1 MKTLFAKAALLLA
14 VVLTSVACN
23 DDGQATPQLIPESGT
38 FGFTSGSYSKTL
50 AVETRNLSSFSAD
63 VIYAGSETGWV
74 TSAQVVEGGVR
85 ISVEPNTAST
95 PRSAKLVL
103 SAAGVQ
109 DVEVTIDQKA
119 KFESELIGSYVP
131 KFDQAAYDFGIF
143 ITSAWNEKGAPKL
156 MLGTTEIEWALVE
169 MMLPQLAG
177 IYYVQGLAGLDL
189 LDDGRLVAKY
199 HSVTLKNGMNDI
211 FSPTFGEEVLSFPDP
226 ATLPIVP
233 VDAVK
238 YYTQGGKIYLS
249 VDKLFLS
256 RVDPGTLGVPVATM
270 IDGMISKYRLGLVSN
285 EEVFALPLKYKV
297 EVETLTLYV
306 DREMMLPFKAL
317 LADLIGQMIPEAGI
331 SMSEEMTIDKADV
344 LKFVT
349 DLFDNST
356 KLEIGIKLTRQAE

>member
-1 MKTLFAKAALLLA
+1 MKTFFAKAALLLA

-23 DDGQATPQLIPESGT
+23 DDGEARPQLIPESGT

-50 AVETRNLSSFSAD
+50 AVETRHLPSFSVG

-74 TSAQVVEGGVR
+74 TPEVVEGGVK
-85 ISVEPNTAST
+85 ITVEPNTAST

-109 DVEVTIDQKA
+109 DVEVAIDQKA

-131 KFDQAAYDFGIF
+131 RFDQANYDFGIF
-143 ITSAWNEKGAPKL
+143 ITSEWNEKGAPKL
-156 MLGTTEIEWALVE
+156 MLGTTEIEWALIE

-189 LDDGRLVAKY
+189 LDDGRLVARY
-199 HSVTLKNGMNDI
+199 HSVTLKNGMDDI

-226 ATLPIVP
+226 ETLPIVP

-270 IDGMISKYRLGLVSN
+270 IDGMISKYRLALVSN

-297 EVETLTLYV
+297 EGEVLTLYV

-331 SMSEEMTIDKADV
+331 SMSEEMTIAQADV

-349 DLFDNST
+349 DMFDNST